1 MALVT
6 TPGAENADS
15 YFTLDEANAYF
26 SGRGITAWTGI
37 DAVKENAA
45 RRGTSYLDNQYRGRW
60 KGYRTEQAQSLAWPR
75 IGSGGDSRLRAQ
87 GETFAV
93 YGIVDED
100 GFEIPTNVVPQ
111 QIKTAA
117 MEAALL
123 ALTGVNMEPRLERGG
138 QIKSIGKGV
147 GPLRKDITYMDGA
160 PAVDRFLAIEGL
172 LRGLVNSTPG
182 ATSGNVR
189 LVRS

>member
-6 TPGAENADS
+6 TPGAADADS
-15 YFTLDEANAYF
+15 YFTLDEATTYF
-26 SGRGITAWTGI
+26 TARGITTWTGT
-37 DAVKENAA
+37 DTVKENAA
-45 RRGTSYLDNQYRGRW
+45 RRGTAYLDNQYRGRW
-60 KGYRTEQAQSLAWPR
+60 KGYRTEQLQALAWPR

-93 YGIVDED
+93 YGIVDDD
-100 GFEIPTNVVPQ
+100 GFEIPTNIVPT

-123 ALTGVNMEPRLERGG
+123 VLSGVTMEPRLERGG
-138 QIKSIGKGV
+138 QIKSKSEQV
-147 GPLRKDITYMDGA
+147 GPISESTVWMDGA
-160 PAVDRFLAIEGL
+160 PSVDRFTVIEGL

-182 ATSGNVR
+182 STSGNVR
-189 LVRS
+189 LVRA

>member
-1 MALVT
+1 MALNT
-6 TPGAENADS
+6 TPGAADADS

-26 SGRGITAWTGI
+26 SSRGIATWTGS
-37 DAVKENAA
+37 DTVKENAA
-45 RRGTSYLDNQYRGRW
+45 RRGTTYLDNQYRGRW
-60 KGYRTEQAQSLAWPR
+60 VGVRSFKAQLLAWPR
-75 IGSGGDSRLRAQ
+75 QNGTRGWGYPLLDL
-87 GETFAV
+87 
-93 YGIVDED
+93 D
-100 GFEIPTNVVPQ
+100 GFDIPADSVPQ
-111 QIKTAA
+111 QIKNAA

-123 ALTGVNMEPRLERGG
+123 ALTGVDMEPRLERGG
-138 QIKSIGKGV
+138 MIKSIGKSV

-182 ATSGNVR
+182 STSGNVP